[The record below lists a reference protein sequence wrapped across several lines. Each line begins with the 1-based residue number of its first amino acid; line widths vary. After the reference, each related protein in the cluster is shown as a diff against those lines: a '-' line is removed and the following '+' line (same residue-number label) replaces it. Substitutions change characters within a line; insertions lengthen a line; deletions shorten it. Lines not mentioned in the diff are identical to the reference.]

1 MSPARLAVYILVSPV
16 IFWWYQC
23 EINLAHIPY
32 CCFNTVMN
40 IPSYCP
46 DAFPSPGSHAHVWP
60 QNELTH
66 HLPPELVEGYLLH
79 LLPLY
84 KYYIYLYIYIVIIHP
99 RIGWRGSSQPRRHG
113 WIRGN
118 VQRFALRVY
127 DFQKG
132 LMLVGW
138 SLQGRYVCAI

>member
-1 MSPARLAVYILVSPV
+1 MSPARPAVYILVSPV

-46 DAFPSPGSHAHVWP
+46 DAFPSPGSHAHVRP
-60 QNELTH
+60 QNELMH

-84 KYYIYLYIYIVIIHP
+84 KYNYNILYTYISL
-99 RIGWRGSSQPRRHG
+99 SSIPELDEGEVHNLEDMG
-113 WIRGN
+113 EFVAI
-118 VQRFALRVY
+118 F
-127 DFQKG
+127 KG
-132 LMLVGW
+132 LRCVFMTFKRGW
-138 SLQGRYVCAI
+138 CWEVRLCYLRGHP